1 MGNSSK
7 TVKSM
12 SLGNMFAQSGTMNSR
27 EATGELSRIEFCLQ
41 PGRSTARLFEIS
53 LRTTTTPTMPSM
65 PGRWRQMSDESFPE
79 QVQRIVVDNAF
90 AFVLGWL
97 LGAGHVLSLFSDLA
111 GAFS

>member
-1 MGNSSK
+1 
-7 TVKSM
+7 
-12 SLGNMFAQSGTMNSR
+12 
-27 EATGELSRIEFCLQ
+27 
-41 PGRSTARLFEIS
+41 
-53 LRTTTTPTMPSM
+53 MPSM

>member
-1 MGNSSK
+1 MCHGRLFEESEIKLSSS
-7 TVKSM
+7 V
-12 SLGNMFAQSGTMNSR
+12 
-27 EATGELSRIEFCLQ
+27 TGEQGKTSSCRQ
-41 PGRSTARLFEIS
+41 PGRSTARLYVIS
-53 LRTTTTPTMPSM
+53 VASPRVTRPAIT
-65 PGRWRQMSDESFPE
+65 GRWRQMSDESFPE

>member
-1 MGNSSK
+1 
-7 TVKSM
+7 M
-12 SLGNMFAQSGTMNSR
+12 SFYR
-27 EATGELSRIEFCLQ
+27 Q
-41 PGRSTARLFEIS
+41 PGRSTARLYVIS
-53 LRTTTTPTMPSM
+53 AASIPLMMLQTT
-65 PGRWRQMSDESFPE
+65 GRCVQMSDESFPE

>member
-1 MGNSSK
+1 M
-7 TVKSM
+7 M
-12 SLGNMFAQSGTMNSR
+12 
-27 EATGELSRIEFCLQ
+27 LQ
-41 PGRSTARLFEIS
+41 
-53 LRTTTTPTMPSM
+53 TT
-65 PGRWRQMSDESFPE
+65 GRWRQMSDESFPE